1 MCVCVCVC
9 VCARSLCR
17 SQLCTHSSL
26 SAHPIHT
33 TIPHHNSTSHIT
45 TSTILIRSPPRTISS
60 TISSTLTRVPPHHY
74 PHTAHGTLL
83 NTTHTCTR
91 TYIAAAN
98 SKRKSMKL
106 FAVAAAVLCA
116 TAAANEMVQQK
127 GEVESVERR
136 KNNGCRDRNISEI
149 S

>member
-1 MCVCVCVC
+1 MHTQ
-9 VCARSLCR
+9 
-17 SQLCTHSSL
+17 QLVGASH
-26 SAHPIHT
+26 
-33 TIPHHNSTSHIT
+33 PHHDPSPQQHIAHHDLHHPHPLPSSHHLFHHLFHSNT
-45 TSTILIRSPPRTISS
+45 RSS
-60 TISSTLTRVPPHHY
+60 HHY

-83 NTTHTCTR
+83 NTTHTFTR

-116 TAAANEMVQQK
+116 TAAADEMVQQK